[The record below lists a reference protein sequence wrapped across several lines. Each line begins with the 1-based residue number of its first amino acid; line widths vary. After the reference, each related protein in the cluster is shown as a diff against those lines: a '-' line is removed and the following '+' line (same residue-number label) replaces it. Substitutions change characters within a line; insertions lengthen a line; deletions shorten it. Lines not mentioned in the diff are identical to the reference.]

1 MTNQQQKK
9 IVHLYSDGACLGNPG
24 PGGWSVVLSWDG
36 QMKELS
42 GGQADTTNNQMEL
55 TAVIKGLEALKR
67 PVRLH
72 IVTDS
77 KYVMQGITQWMAGW
91 KRNGWRTAAKKPV
104 ANREL
109 WEKLDSLLNV
119 HTVTWDWVKGHSGH
133 PQNEMCDR
141 LASEQAAL
149 FKDRLELWQA

>member
-1 MTNQQQKK
+1 MNVPNQQKDR
-9 IVHLYSDGACLGNPG
+9 IVHLYTDGACLGNPG
-24 PGGWSVVLSWDG
+24 PGGWGAVLSWDG

-42 GGQADTTNNQMEL
+42 GGQVDTTNNQMEL

-67 PVRLH
+67 PVNLH

-77 KYVMQGITQWMAGW
+77 KYVMQGITKWIAGW

-119 HTVTWDWVKGHSGH
+119 HSVTWDWVKGHSGH
-133 PQNEMCDR
+133 PQNELCDR
-141 LASEQAAL
+141 LASNQAAL
-149 FKDRLELWQA
+149 LKDNLKL

>member
-1 MTNQQQKK
+1 MVVTNQQREK
-9 IVHLYSDGACLGNPG
+9 IVHLYTDGACLGNPG
-24 PGGWSVVLSWDG
+24 PGGWGVVLNWDG
-36 QMKELS
+36 QVKELS
-42 GGQADTTNNQMEL
+42 GGQVDTTNNQMEL

-67 PVRLH
+67 PVSLK

-109 WEKLDSLLNV
+109 WEKLDSLLSV
-119 HTVTWDWVKGHSGH
+119 HAVTWDWVKGHSGH

-149 FKDRLELWQA
+149 FKDRLEL